1 MPTKKSTRS
10 CAGAPFLILV
20 NSLSYR
26 QPSLWRKKHNQFR
39 PRKGPGLLP
48 SAHLPTKNQRSNLML
63 FNTKLPRIFPGL
75 SRAHQNP
82 GIWLGAEK
90 KSPCALARSR
100 QRKAGAAP
108 PTHSHTQAHIVLS
121 GREKTSQS
129 RRPRLLPVRCP
140 PCVFAHFFASIS
152 WFIAPFR
159 RWWSGWSHV
168 EVPPQLHSATAK
180 HTGPHSRAPQ
190 PPKRLTAARSLQAWP
205 LGMQ

>member
-10 CAGAPFLILV
+10 CAGAPFLTLV

-48 SAHLPTKNQRSNLML
+48 SAHLPTKNQRLNSML
-63 FNTKLPRIFPGL
+63 YNTKLPHIFPGL

-82 GIWLGAEK
+82 GWRQARDTLRRK
-90 KSPCALARSR
+90 KTPGALARSR

-108 PTHSHTQAHIVLS
+108 PAHSQTQAHIVLS

-129 RRPRLLPVRCP
+129 RRPRLLPCVAPRAFSRIFCIMQSVGLLRHFGGGGRGGRTWRC
-140 PCVFAHFFASIS
+140 H
-152 WFIAPFR
+152 
-159 RWWSGWSHV
+159 
-168 EVPPQLHSATAK
+168 HSCT
-180 HTGPHSRAPQ
+180 APQ
-190 PPKRLTAARSLQAWP
+190 QSTPGLTVVPRNHQNA
-205 LGMQ
+205 